1 MASRSLRKLDA
12 HRAAEGAGR
21 ATTLH
26 PVVERAVASDAA
38 ALAALA
44 RESGVPGWSEAS
56 LLAAVADS
64 QMVARVVREASGVA
78 YGFVVARCVVDEM
91 EILLVAVAK
100 HGRRRG
106 AGSALVAAALADA
119 ARAGA
124 VAAHLEV
131 RASNAAA
138 IALYTRLGFVAGGR
152 RPRYYDA
159 TEDAVRMSRVLGPQA
174 S

>member
-1 MASRSLRKLDA
+1 MARRSLRAPATRITAEDVA
-12 HRAAEGAGR
+12 HE
-21 ATTLH
+21 TTLH
-26 PVVERAVASDAA
+26 PVALAVASDAA
-38 ALAALA
+38 ALASLA
-44 RESGVPGWSEAS
+44 RESGLPGWSEAS
-56 LLAAVADS
+56 LLATFADP
-64 QMVARVVREASGVA
+64 QTIARVVRGATGVA
-78 YGFVVARCVVDEM
+78 HAFVVARCAADEV

-100 HGRRRG
+100 DARRRG
-106 AGSALVAAALADA
+106 VGSALVAAALTDS

-138 IALYTRLGFVAGGR
+138 IALYKQFGFVAGGR

-159 TEDAVRMSRVLGPQA
+159 TEDAVLMSRVLGQEA

>member
-1 MASRSLRKLDA
+1 MARRSLREPPA
-12 HRAAEGAGR
+12 RSAAEDAAR
-21 ATTLH
+21 ETTSH
-26 PVVERAVASDAA
+26 PVARAVASDAA

-44 RESGVPGWSEAS
+44 RESAVAGWSEAS
-56 LLAAVADS
+56 LLAAFADP
-64 QMVARVVREASGVA
+64 QTIARVVRGAAGVA
-78 YGFVVARCVVDEM
+78 HGFVVARRAADEV
-91 EILLVAVAK
+91 EVLLVAVAE
-100 HGRRRG
+100 HARRRG
-106 AGSALVAAALADA
+106 AGSALVVAALADA

-138 IALYTRLGFVAGGR
+138 IALYTRLGFIAVGR

>member
-1 MASRSLRKLDA
+1 MARRPA
-12 HRAAEGAGR
+12 REPAPRCAAAGATR
-21 ATTLH
+21 ETATH
-26 PVVERAVASDAA
+26 PVAPAAASDAT

-44 RESGVPGWSEAS
+44 RESAVAGWSEAA
-56 LLAAVADS
+56 LVEAFADP
-64 QMVARVVREASGVA
+64 QMIARVVRGARGVA
-78 YGFVVARCVVDEM
+78 HAFVVARRAADEV

-100 HGRRRG
+100 HARRRG
-106 AGSALVAAALADA
+106 VGAALVTAALAAA
-119 ARAGA
+119 ARGGA

-138 IALYTRLGFVAGGR
+138 IALYARLGFVAAGL

-159 TEDAVRMSRVLGPQA
+159 TEDAVLMSRALGQQP

>member
-1 MASRSLRKLDA
+1 MVRRSTGEPAARSASESA
-12 HRAAEGAGR
+12 ASEAITHPVARAAAR
-21 ATTLH
+21 
-26 PVVERAVASDAA
+26 DAA

-44 RESGVPGWSEAS
+44 RGSAVPGWSEAS
-56 LLAAVADS
+56 LLEAFADP
-64 QMVARVVREASGVA
+64 QTIARVVRGATGVA
-78 YGFVVARCVVDEM
+78 HGFVVARRAADEV
-91 EILLVAVAK
+91 EVLLVAVAK
-100 HGRRRG
+100 DARRRG
-106 AGSALVAAALADA
+106 AGAALVAAALADA

-138 IALYTRLGFVAGGR
+138 IALYTRLGFIAVGC

-159 TEDAVRMSRVLGPQA
+159 TEDAVRMSRALGQKA